1 MWEEQSGRLECLTFV
16 AETLISIFTLKLP
29 EQVQFKILFLK
40 LGVVVLQGY
49 LSSQGGHYCFRLTL
63 NYMFNSK
70 FQFLYKIAL
79 TAKHKLPGASSYIE
93 FVVDTKIN
101 SAYKWGLWITQ
112 VIPTS

>member
-1 MWEEQSGRLECLTFV
+1 
-16 AETLISIFTLKLP
+16 
-29 EQVQFKILFLK
+29 
-40 LGVVVLQGY
+40 
-49 LSSQGGHYCFRLTL
+49 
-63 NYMFNSK
+63 MFNSK
-70 FQFLYKIAL
+70 FKFLYKLAL